1 MALTLDNGLHF
12 ISGLPRSGSTLLAGI
27 LRQNPRF
34 HAAMTSPVGYIFM
47 SMQTAI
53 SRKNETALFLDD
65 DQKRALLKG
74 IFVNAYHA
82 IHPHKVVIDT
92 NRLWCSKLPVL
103 AELFPRAKMICC
115 VRNISWIMDSIERI
129 VRRNPFELSGM
140 FGFDAGGTVFSR
152 VNRLASSDGMV
163 GFALDALKEAFFG
176 EQADRLILVDYE
188 ALVRA
193 PAATL
198 ARLYD
203 FLGEPAFAHDFD
215 QVEYDAQDYDLAL
228 GTAGLHTVRRKIAWT
243 DRQTVLPPD
252 LFARFGND
260 AFWTHAAG
268 NIRNVPLILPP
279 GPGSH

>member
-34 HAAMTSPVGYIFM
+34 HAAMTGPVGYIFM
-47 SMQTAI
+47 SMQTAV

-74 IFVNAYHA
+74 IFANAYHA

-203 FLGEPAFAHDFD
+203 FLGEPAFVHDFD

-228 GTAGLHTVRRKIAWT
+228 GTAGLHTVRRKIAWI
-243 DRQTVLPPD
+243 DRQTVLPPE

-260 AFWTHAAG
+260 AFWTHTAS
-268 NIRNVPLILPP
+268 NVRNVPVVLPP
-279 GPGSH
+279 GPAR